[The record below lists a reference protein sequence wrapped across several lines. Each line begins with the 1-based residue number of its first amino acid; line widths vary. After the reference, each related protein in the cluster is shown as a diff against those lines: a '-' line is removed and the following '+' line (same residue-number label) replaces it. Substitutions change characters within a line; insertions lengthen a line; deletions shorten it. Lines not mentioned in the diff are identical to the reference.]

1 LLLLEITLILAMTFI
16 FLHTSKFISVIF
28 STNSQ
33 QLASIVGQSG
43 ELVKW
48 VPWVQ
53 SGASRSSPEVTMGD
67 RRLRWK
73 QFWYNESV
81 DKLWRVRMCCWSL
94 CNKQSRPRWWTGL
107 GVPLSCALWTKF

>member
-1 LLLLEITLILAMTFI
+1 VFLSLLSLSFVCGFVLYTWFLDISLLSLLLLEITLILAMTFI

-67 RRLRWK
+67 RRLR
-73 QFWYNESV
+73 
-81 DKLWRVRMCCWSL
+81 
-94 CNKQSRPRWWTGL
+94 
-107 GVPLSCALWTKF
+107 